1 MEVRLDNL
9 SKHFK
14 SGNRPVVKAV
24 DQMNF
29 IIPDGKLVGL
39 LGPSG
44 CGKST
49 TLYMIAGLHVPTEG
63 KIWFG
68 ETDVT
73 EVPPENRGIG
83 LVFPTMRYTHTLL
96 SGKISSSHLKTC
108 DQN

>member
-9 SKHFK
+9 SKHFPGVK
-14 SGNRPVVKAV
+14 GAPVVKAV

-29 IIPDGKLVGL
+29 TIPDGKLVGL

-49 TLYMIAGLHVPTEG
+49 TLYMIAGLHKPTAG

-68 ETDVT
+68 DRDVT
-73 EVPPENRGIG
+73 DVPPENR
-83 LVFPTMRYTHTLL
+83 
-96 SGKISSSHLKTC
+96 
-108 DQN
+108 